1 MRATVTV
8 TPKGEPAVYP
18 ARTVILT
25 LGTGTAFGPA
35 PNPANKTATVNIQTT
50 LPIPA
55 VAITS
60 CPASVT
66 HSTKVTVTWTI
77 TNPTAM
83 KLNRVEWGTA
93 GPQGPFPN
101 VTASTLTS
109 LASYQATFTAPA
121 TKNSKVYVR
130 VHMTTSGGLDC
141 CSADVKTVNVQ

>member
-1 MRATVTV
+1 M
-8 TPKGEPAVYP
+8 TPKDDQAVNP
-18 ARTVILT
+18 TRTVILT

-35 PNPANKTATVNIQTT
+35 PNPAKKTATVNIRTT

-55 VAITS
+55 VAIAS

-66 HSTKVTVTWTI
+66 HSTKVTVVWAI

-101 VTASTLTS
+101 VTASTLTA

-121 TKNSKVYVR
+121 TKNSTIYVR

-141 CSADVKTVNVQ
+141 LSADVKTVNVQ